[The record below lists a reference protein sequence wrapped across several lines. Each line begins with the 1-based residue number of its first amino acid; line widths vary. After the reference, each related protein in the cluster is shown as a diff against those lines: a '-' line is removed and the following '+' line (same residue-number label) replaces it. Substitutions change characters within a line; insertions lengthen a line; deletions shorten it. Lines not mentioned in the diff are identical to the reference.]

1 MRRAVVFTAACLLA
15 ACATKPIEIELGIGH
30 EASDQ
35 YGRDPV
41 GTARLIQPLACDV
54 LIEGDRFAIEYDHKS
69 SIPDGW
75 PLNNDAGI
83 STNAYSVI
91 YRAPLWRAP
100 R

>member
-1 MRRAVVFTAACLLA
+1 MMRAFIVLCLAVGFA
-15 ACATKPIEIELGIGH
+15 ACATKPIEIELGVGH
-30 EASDQ
+30 EASDR

-54 LIEGDRFAIEYDHKS
+54 LIEGDRFAIS

-75 PLNNDAGI
+75 PFNDDAGI

-91 YRAPLWRAP
+91 YRAPLWRA